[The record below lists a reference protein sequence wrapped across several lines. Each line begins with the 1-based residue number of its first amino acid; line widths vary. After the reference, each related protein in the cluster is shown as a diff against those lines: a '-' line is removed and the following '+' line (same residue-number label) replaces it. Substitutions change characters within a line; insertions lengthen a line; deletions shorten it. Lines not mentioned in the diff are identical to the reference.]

1 MERFMP
7 LQQYVRQLRPRTE
20 SYIPHVDKIQNILS
34 EANTDSA
41 DVNEIMFGYYVAGTW
56 GKFVDSTKAQQQLEL
71 KRGKIGQKA
80 YDSQDE
86 KAKAMADEVIAWSK
100 KNDYNGVVEKVWW
113 TARPG
118 VLSKAV
124 GRTVDSRKNPTDV
137 LIGFVGGEFL
147 GISAKSTKKQGDI
160 GFKNPGMGTVERNL
174 NISLAQIPNK
184 AVDTLLGEFPTLSK
198 SSSVRKKEIRSDS
211 KIKSR
216 AEELGKVVLSDIAD
230 VLLKTVNSKSDVL
243 DYLLDDW
250 LDAKNAVYPRYIKVT
265 GMRQGAKIEDPLANS
280 KISALAS
287 GDIRFIKV
295 GNDSVGVLADGKKIL
310 KMRAKYESQKLAS
323 SMKFSGDPWK

>member
-1 MERFMP
+1 
-7 LQQYVRQLRPRTE
+7 LSLTKYLHQVKPRDE
-20 SYIPHVDKIQNILS
+20 SYVNHVDRIQGLMLLPES
-34 EANTDSA
+34 ANTDSA
-41 DVNEIMFGYYVAGTW
+41 DVNEIMFGYYMTGTW
-56 GKFVDSTKAQQQLEL
+56 ANFVDFAKAQKQLEI
-71 KRGKIGQKA
+71 KKKKIGQKA

-100 KNDYNGVVEKVWW
+100 KNGYSGVVQKVWW

-118 VLSKAV
+118 VLSRAV

-137 LIGFVGGEFL
+137 LIGFSGGEFL
-147 GISAKSTKKQGDI
+147 GVSAKSTKKQGDI
-160 GFKNPGMGTVERNL
+160 GFKNPGMGTVERKL
-174 NISLAQIPNK
+174 GISLSQIPNT
-184 AVDTLLGEFPTLSK
+184 ALETLLGEFPTLSK
-198 SSSVRKKEIRSDS
+198 SSKARKEEIRSDP

-216 AEELGKVVLSDIAD
+216 AEELGRVVLSDIAD
-230 VLLKTVNSKSDVL
+230 VLLKTVSSKSDVL

-250 LDAKNAVYPRYIKVT
+250 LDAKDEVYPRYIKVT
-265 GMRQGAKIEDPLANS
+265 GMRRGAKVEDPLANS

-287 GDIRFIKV
+287 GDIEFVKI

>member
-1 MERFMP
+1 
-7 LQQYVRQLRPRTE
+7 
-20 SYIPHVDKIQNILS
+20 
-34 EANTDSA
+34 
-41 DVNEIMFGYYVAGTW
+41 
-56 GKFVDSTKAQQQLEL
+56 
-71 KRGKIGQKA
+71 
-80 YDSQDE
+80 
-86 KAKAMADEVIAWSK
+86 
-100 KNDYNGVVEKVWW
+100 
-113 TARPG
+113 
-118 VLSKAV
+118 
-124 GRTVDSRKNPTDV
+124 
-137 LIGFVGGEFL
+137 
-147 GISAKSTKKQGDI
+147 
-160 GFKNPGMGTVERNL
+160 MGTVERNL